1 MPAVKLKEGESPL
14 LKILFTSSIILPALL
29 LRKDNLIFLMFW
41 GEGKT
46 RISGDMTARTEDN
59 SKNFLRLTCVIMAL
73 LQFAV
78 LDSLVF
84 QSVKISF
91 RDVRILTDP

>member
-1 MPAVKLKEGESPL
+1 
-14 LKILFTSSIILPALL
+14 
-29 LRKDNLIFLMFW
+29 
-41 GEGKT
+41 
-46 RISGDMTARTEDN
+46 
-59 SKNFLRLTCVIMAL
+59 MAL

-91 RDVRILTDP
+91 RDVRILTDPWTVML